1 MPTDPMLLELAAFDL
16 ATEASSS
23 MEEAR
28 AALRIEMVRYAV
40 ALGALSIA
48 QANDRLRGA
57 GVTIG
62 RVSSCPE

>member
-1 MPTDPMLLELAAFDL
+1 
-16 ATEASSS
+16 